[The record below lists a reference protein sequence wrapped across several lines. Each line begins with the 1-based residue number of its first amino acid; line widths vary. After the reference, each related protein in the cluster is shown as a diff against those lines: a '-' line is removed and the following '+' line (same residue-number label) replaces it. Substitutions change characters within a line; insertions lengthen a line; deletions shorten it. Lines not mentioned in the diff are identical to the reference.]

1 MATIDT
7 DRSNGKAGKEGK
19 NPHIFAVYVGWR
31 VAFAMGA
38 ILGVVS
44 QEATPRSAD
53 CRLPIAALPM
63 AITGLRPGLGPL
75 DLWGVHTKDPAGLR
89 NREASG
95 SGTGALTGLGEHL
108 GHLLAEH
115 RKVIGVAAGHQHVG
129 TRRADLNLLVHPSA
143 TCVADVAA
151 EAGP

>member
-53 CRLPIAALPM
+53 CRLPTADCRLPT
-63 AITGLRPGLGPL
+63 ADCRLPRSPG
-75 DLWGVHTKDPAGLR
+75 H
-89 NREASG
+89 
-95 SGTGALTGLGEHL
+95 
-108 GHLLAEH
+108 H
-115 RKVIGVAAGHQHVG
+115 RA
-129 TRRADLNLLVHPSA
+129 
-143 TCVADVAA
+143 
-151 EAGP
+151 